1 MESSQETLE
10 ITDSLKRLI
19 RSKAR
24 QVVGKAGL
32 THSDRA
38 DVEQDLWL
46 DLLERWPK
54 FRSDRASTNTFINR
68 VLNHKVAMILRE
80 RRTAKRA
87 SSHNGRSLDVLCQ
100 DEDGETVTKA
110 VLLHENVHHRRTGQS
125 APSTFEMLA
134 MKVDMTSVLSS
145 LATRHPSMRR
155 RSDGMPN
162 TSKSPVHYL
171 AGMIHSWKSFIWIT
185 MQLPTI
191 VSSTWIATSL
201 CEPIAQA
208 CLIWCQRTVSVPS
221 HPSRKATTLC
231 STYSQKWTLS
241 AGWLA

>member
-1 MESSQETLE
+1 MESPQETLE

-54 FRSDRASTNTFINR
+54 FRSDRACINTFINR
-68 VLNHKVAMILRE
+68 VLNHKVALILRD

-87 SSHNGRSLDVLCQ
+87 SSHNGRSLDVFCE
-100 DEDGETVTKA
+100 DEDGATVTKA

-134 MKVDMTSVLSS
+134 MKVDMTAVLSS
-145 LATRHPSMRR
+145 LATRQRWLCEELMERSLVELSRAGILSRTALYQTLYELRRRFEEHGMRTYLREKSVQLAPKPSM
-155 RSDGMPN
+155 
-162 TSKSPVHYL
+162 
-171 AGMIHSWKSFIWIT
+171 
-185 MQLPTI
+185 
-191 VSSTWIATSL
+191 
-201 CEPIAQA
+201 
-208 CLIWCQRTVSVPS
+208 
-221 HPSRKATTLC
+221 
-231 STYSQKWTLS
+231 
-241 AGWLA
+241 